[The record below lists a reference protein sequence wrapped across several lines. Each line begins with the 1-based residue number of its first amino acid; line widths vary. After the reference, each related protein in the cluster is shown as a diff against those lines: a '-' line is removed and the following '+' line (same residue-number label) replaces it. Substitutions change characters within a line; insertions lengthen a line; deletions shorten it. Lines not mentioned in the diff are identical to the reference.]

1 MEKYLEDFIKYQNT
15 KNTGSINTLISY
27 QNDIE
32 RFLLFLQAEAI
43 NDLKLVDRVVVANY
57 LRDLRTNQ
65 KTNKPRNNKTVARHL
80 SSLRSFYR
88 FLIEFYDFEDNPFMR
103 IQTIK
108 TSRKLPEFLYYE
120 EMANLLESI
129 DTDLPFGKRN
139 KALMELMYACGL
151 RVSEVITLRLED
163 IDYFE
168 MITHV
173 VGKGSK
179 ERIVPFYEEV
189 SLYLKTY
196 IDQERIS
203 LLNAKKHNY
212 LFVNKD
218 GDQLSARGVQY
229 ILNKQAQVAGL
240 NYNIH
245 PHMFRHSF
253 ATHLLDNGAD
263 LRMVQ
268 ELLGHQNLSTTQIY
282 THVSADRLRRTYDQ
296 AHPRARIID
305 HE

>member
-15 KNTGSINTLISY
+15 KNTGSVNTLISY
-27 QNDIE
+27 QNDIK

-43 NDLKLVDRVVVANY
+43 NELSMVDRVVVANY

-65 KTNKPRNNKTVARHL
+65 KTNKPRNTKTVARHL

-88 FLIEFYDFEDNPFMR
+88 FLIEFYDFADNPFMK

-108 TSRKLPEFLYYE
+108 TNRKLPEFLYYE

-129 DTDLPFGKRN
+129 DTDQPFGKRN

-151 RVSEVITLRLED
+151 RVSEVIALRLED

-173 VGKGSK
+173 IGKGSK

-196 IDQERIS
+196 IEQERKS

-229 ILNKQAQVAGL
+229 IINKQAQIAGL

-268 ELLGHQNLSTTQIY
+268 ELLGHQNLTTTQIY

-296 AHPRARIID
+296 AHPRARIKD

>member
-15 KNTGSINTLISY
+15 KNTGSVNTLISY
-27 QNDIE
+27 QNDIK

-43 NDLKLVDRVVVANY
+43 NELSMVDRVVVANY

-88 FLIEFYDFEDNPFMR
+88 FLIEFYDFADNPFMK

-108 TSRKLPEFLYYE
+108 NNRKLPEFLYYE

-129 DTDLPFGKRN
+129 DTDQPFGKRN

-151 RVSEVITLRLED
+151 RVSEVIALRLED

-173 VGKGSK
+173 IGKGSK

-189 SLYLKTY
+189 GLYLKTY

-229 ILNKQAQVAGL
+229 IINKQAQIAGL

-268 ELLGHQNLSTTQIY
+268 ELLGHQNLTTTQIY

-296 AHPRARIID
+296 SHPRARIKD